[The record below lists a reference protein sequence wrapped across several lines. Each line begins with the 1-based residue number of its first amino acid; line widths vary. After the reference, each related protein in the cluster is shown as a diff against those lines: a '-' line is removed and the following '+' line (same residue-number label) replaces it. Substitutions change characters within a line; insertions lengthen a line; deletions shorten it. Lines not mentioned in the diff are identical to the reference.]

1 MIEVEHRTCNY
12 IQHLGEI
19 IIIVAIIIIIII
31 VMILIISLL
40 QSNK

>member
-12 IQHLGEI
+12 IQYLGEI
-19 IIIVAIIIIIII
+19 IIIVAIIIITI